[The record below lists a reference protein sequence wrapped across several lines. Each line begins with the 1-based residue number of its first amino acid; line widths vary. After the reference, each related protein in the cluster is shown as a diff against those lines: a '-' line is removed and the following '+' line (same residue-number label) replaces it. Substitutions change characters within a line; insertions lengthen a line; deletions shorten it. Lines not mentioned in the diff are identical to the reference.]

1 MSSALKEMLPDLIR
15 DLQGELIRVGR
26 GAVADQLD
34 EVSLSRWE
42 YDQDADVAYLF
53 LGDVAERERV
63 YAAAAE
69 TISFYDELGVNV
81 DLDGRGHLLGIEILG
96 AGRVVSRLKN
106 GTV

>member
-1 MSSALKEMLPDLIR
+1 LREKLPDLVR

-26 GAVADQLD
+26 GAVADQLG

-42 YDQDADVAYLF
+42 YDPEADVAYLF
-53 LGDVAERERV
+53 LGDVAEREKV

-81 DLDGRGHLLGIEILG
+81 DLDGRGGLLGIEILG
-96 AGRVVSRLKN
+96 AGRIVSRLKN